1 MCPASE
7 RRSQAECEPAVSG
20 KFSFHVNALTFLF
33 TACTIPGNLAKKS
46 ASKGGKPMRELILN
60 ISALIVVLVLV
71 LISCGFPPGVP
82 AD

>member
-1 MCPASE
+1 
-7 RRSQAECEPAVSG
+7 
-20 KFSFHVNALTFLF
+20 
-33 TACTIPGNLAKKS
+33 
-46 ASKGGKPMRELILN
+46 MRELILH